1 MQMMQMIQSNRKL
14 NECQMS
20 NAICSKSTMETKKC
34 VCVCVRIVYAEMKLN
49 CRNQSRSSNAIEPF
63 ANKKYPLTTA
73 VKKENGPSRNFQHQK
88 ISIFAIQNTGNSQ
101 RANHA

>member
-1 MQMMQMIQSNRKL
+1 
-14 NECQMS
+14 MS
-20 NAICSKSTMETKKC
+20 NVECHLQQINNGNQK

-88 ISIFAIQNTGNSQ
+88 ISILHLKYQNTGNSQ